1 MIKRKSI
8 VVAFV
13 FCTILT
19 NAPLSLPFGITEKI
33 ILLTQDVDAF
43 FSVSLYLVVFAQF
56 QRWLRRYI

>member
-1 MIKRKSI
+1 MIKRKGI

-19 NAPLSLPFGITEKI
+19 NAPLSLPFGIAEKI

-43 FSVSLYLVVFAQF
+43 FSTLLHLVVLTQF